1 MAKTR
6 RNSSRKSNVVKSITN
21 KALPVVDKSLRN
33 VGKVTKDVVETSIPV
48 IEKGV
53 SVVYDTMSSGLDL
66 GVKGVK
72 TVSKKVTSS
81 QRNRKRSYIGGKKT
95 RHRKRHSKR
104 KH

>member
-1 MAKTR
+1 
-6 RNSSRKSNVVKSITN
+6 
-21 KALPVVDKSLRN
+21 
-33 VGKVTKDVVETSIPV
+33 
-48 IEKGV
+48 
-53 SVVYDTMSSGLDL
+53 MSSGLDL

-81 QRNRKRSYIGGKKT
+81 QRHRKRSYIGGKKT